1 MSERQSKLE
10 GFHMRYCCIN
20 CVGISITS
28 VDSLTM
34 RDEYR
39 KLQMNDM
46 VEFMF
51 QHRLSQGDQ
60 KSQALAGIIFC
71 SSNRGYWNVPL
82 IMALDLWSICLRH
95 TYEAMVDPIH
105 VQPDKVLNRREKIK
119 IEFGRSCFG
128 AYVHILFWSMK
139 VLA

>member
-1 MSERQSKLE
+1 
-10 GFHMRYCCIN
+10 MRYCCIN

-95 TYEAMVDPIH
+95 T
-105 VQPDKVLNRREKIK
+105 
-119 IEFGRSCFG
+119 
-128 AYVHILFWSMK
+128 
-139 VLA
+139 